1 MRLFATHEEPRLE
14 TGTRVLISRLVA
26 GLVTLIGVVIGG
38 MQAFTQPTRRV
49 QSPDHRPAGH
59 AGQLSASGGALAC
72 AYRRRKLAITD
83 GRTGR

>member
-49 QSPDHRPAGH
+49 QSPDHRPLATL
-59 AGQLSASGGALAC
+59 ASSARPAALSPVHTGGGNW
-72 AYRRRKLAITD
+72 R
-83 GRTGR
+83 